1 MFKMGKLLKGQI
13 FSQRPNF
20 SAKLAGKVC
29 QELATLVVHCV
40 YSGGGGH
47 TYQTGSVC
55 QQYTFYAKKV

>member
-1 MFKMGKLLKGQI
+1 
-13 FSQRPNF
+13 
-20 SAKLAGKVC
+20 
-29 QELATLVVHCV
+29 V

>member
-1 MFKMGKLLKGQI
+1 MGQI
-13 FSQRPNF
+13 FSSEAEF

-40 YSGGGGH
+40 YSGGGH